1 MEIDFLGICPKCN
14 NHPKLK
20 IQKDLINITCKCGYK
35 NTQKISTYLST
46 ITSKKTSTNNP
57 LIEMLNDINKGYQHL
72 LSYFTFLKNNK
83 ISQLTETINRIES
96 SYEESIQRN
105 NNILFLM
112 QILITNYDGSN
123 EMKVDLSSNVI
134 NISECKE
141 RNSVDGVINYFK
153 NYSIIQKK
161 KINIADIKSVK
172 TITEINNP
180 ISLLRLKDK
189 KIAVCLFRQAIQI
202 FDPSNDFHCDQVIK
216 RENLN
221 SVCQLEDGTLVLGTV
236 DGSIV
241 IGDYTIPNANGE
253 DPDRGFLTVIAL
265 PNNRIASC
273 SDEKVIRIWKSNPP
287 YSDTPIKVLEGHQR
301 KVAALLCIRE
311 RNTLI
316 SGSSDENYIGKLRLW
331 NLDTYQCVS
340 VIKDVDCWVSCG
352 LYQIDECRV
361 ISGGRKTF
369 SIVNIDKGIIEKTI
383 NDESLS
389 YVNCFIKLRD
399 NKTIICGCDEGV
411 FCYYDMETQKYIK
424 EKKHDDHVVDILE
437 IDNTT
442 FISCADDMTIKI
454 WKY

>member
-1 MEIDFLGICPKCN
+1 M
-14 NHPKLK
+14 
-20 IQKDLINITCKCGYK
+20 
-35 NTQKISTYLST
+35 
-46 ITSKKTSTNNP
+46 
-57 LIEMLNDINKGYQHL
+57 
-72 LSYFTFLKNNK
+72 
-83 ISQLTETINRIES
+83 
-96 SYEESIQRN
+96 
-105 NNILFLM
+105 
-112 QILITNYDGSN
+112 
-123 EMKVDLSSNVI
+123 
-134 NISECKE
+134 
-141 RNSVDGVINYFK
+141 
-153 NYSIIQKK
+153 
-161 KINIADIKSVK
+161 
-172 TITEINNP
+172 
-180 ISLLRLKDK
+180 
-189 KIAVCLFRQAIQI
+189 
-202 FDPSNDFHCDQVIK
+202 IK

-301 KVAALLCIRE
+301 NVEALLCIRE